1 MALFTR
7 LLALDV
13 EARAREIR
21 GRSFLPLTSEESAWA
36 AEYASLQVANRVMSD
51 CETLDVGPNEDDDVM
66 RAQLQHASG
75 DEWLAIAESGALDLS
90 EYAAHVLFALGE
102 GGYPGPNWVVHQ
114 LRAIAA
120 ADKLN
125 RDALALAVPEYVGLY
140 VAATEVPD
148 GISRLLRLLGQ

>member
-21 GRSFLPLTSEESAWA
+21 DRSFLPLTSGGDGWA
-36 AEYASLQVANRVMSD
+36 AEYSNLQVANRVMSD
-51 CETLDVGPNEDDDVM
+51 CETLDVGPNEHDDVM
-66 RAQLQHASG
+66 RARLQHAPG
-75 DEWLAIAESGALDLS
+75 EMWLEIAESGALDLS
-90 EYAAHVLFALGE
+90 EYIAHVLFSLDE
-102 GGYPGPNWVVHQ
+102 GGYRGSNYVVHQ

-120 ADKLN
+120 ADKVH
-125 RDALALAVPEYVGLY
+125 RDALTLAVPEYVGLY
-140 VAATEVPD
+140 VAATEVPN